1 MSNED
6 NMKIGDIVRRKAG
19 GPKMTVID
27 VDEEDSGEL
36 TICCI
41 WFDEKNNEKRGQYPA
56 RTLERRESTSVC
68 GPAVNSLP
76 GSIIPCPR
84 RNISLRRRNEFPA
97 PATQGICRKS
107 LKRPRQSAPGSPD

>member
-56 RTLERRESTSVC
+56 RTLESTSVC

-107 LKRPRQSAPGSPD
+107 LKRPRQSPPGSPD